1 MLPDGRWTVARDDS
15 RRTVT
20 RIFTVRDRRI
30 RQMRPYIV
38 SCLALLTVGC
48 TTFADLGQREPTRTG
63 SMPGSARPLAACAV
77 DAMEA
82 RNSFFHSGIYSLRD
96 IEHGARVRVAAQSSV
111 PMLEATL
118 VDTQGTVT
126 VET

>member
-1 MLPDGRWTVARDDS
+1 
-15 RRTVT
+15 
-20 RIFTVRDRRI
+20 
-30 RQMRPYIV
+30 MRPYIV

-126 VET
+126 VETRRTQALGVYELEEQFWGALTACSTKSSAAK